1 MEISKQFGPYE
12 TFYGSP
18 ASQGILQFDMWENRD
33 KSLDSLYPEEKWN
46 ELKENIKTHGIRN
59 SLLVAPMPTAS
70 TAQIMGNN
78 ESFEPYT
85 SNLYTRAVLSGNY
98 VIVNNH
104 LINELKSR
112 NLFSNELIEKIMLNK
127 GSVQNLNL
135 PNDIEQVYKTSWE
148 LSQKSIIQLAID
160 RGPFIC
166 QSQSLNLFVNPPTP
180 KVIHSIHFFGWKN
193 GLKTGSYYIRSKSIL
208 DNQNFSTEV
217 KKESNTKTVSK
228 FSECLSCGS

>member
-1 MEISKQFGPYE
+1 
-12 TFYGSP
+12 
-18 ASQGILQFDMWENRD
+18 
-33 KSLDSLYPEEKWN
+33 
-46 ELKENIKTHGIRN
+46 
-59 SLLVAPMPTAS
+59 
-70 TAQIMGNN
+70 MGNN

-135 PNDIEQVYKTSWE
+135 PSDIERVYKTSWE
-148 LSQKSIIQLAID
+148 LSQKCIIQLAID

-180 KVIHSIHFFGWKN
+180 KIIHSIHFYGWKN

-208 DNQNFSTEV
+208 DNQNFSTDVKNE
-217 KKESNTKTVSK
+217 KKETSKKTRECEG
-228 FSECLSCGS
+228 ECLTCSS